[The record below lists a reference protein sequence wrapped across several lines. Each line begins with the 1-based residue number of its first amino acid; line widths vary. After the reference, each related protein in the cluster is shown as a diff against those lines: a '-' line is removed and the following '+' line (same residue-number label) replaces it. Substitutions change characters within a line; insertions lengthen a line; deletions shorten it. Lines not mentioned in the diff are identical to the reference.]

1 MYYPKSQIQENL
13 HTNGGE
19 LKPFNSNDEYK
30 GYYFKT
36 SNGEFFTGKSPSDKP
51 NIPLDFIGEELPI
64 TNPNSNNLNSKRRNA
79 FQSPESEPLPDNYFI
94 IEDSYYSAKSIP
106 TNRGEAPRLPQQ
118 SKPIPNQDDY
128 KIGEFERYFVK
139 KANENKFIEINEDEY
154 NLFEVQNS
162 KVQFNLYIPIKLTW
176 AITGDRTEVFN
187 RNKSISFLYETRDKL
202 HGFSLSFQNKF
213 DKYFKPS

>member
-19 LKPFNSNDEYK
+19 LKPFNSSEEYK

-51 NIPLDFIGEELPI
+51 NTPLDFIGVELPI
-64 TNPNSNNLNSKRRNA
+64 SKPKTNNLNSKQRNK
-79 FQSPESEPLPDNYFI
+79 FQSPDSEPLPDNYFV
-94 IEDSYYSAKSIP
+94 IEDSYYNAKAIT
-106 TNRGEAPRLPQQ
+106 TNRGEAPRLPHQ
-118 SKPIPNQDDY
+118 SKQTPNQDDY

-154 NLFEVQNS
+154 DLFEVQNS
-162 KVQFNLYIPIKLTW
+162 KVQFNLYIPIKFTW

-202 HGFSLSFQNKF
+202 PGFSLSFQNKF